1 VEGEVGLLGS
11 CRSVRAVVEM
21 AVGGAKSRL
30 ARPAGRGEHPPTPI
44 QTTPRSDPFR
54 PFLLSPGRQSSIDW
68 MALVAPVRTVLPR
81 GLVLCA
87 SSSSAIRRTRPV
99 AARVRGLQTSASSP
113 APSSSASSSS
123 SSPAGHAQPE
133 AIRKL
138 TEQLAAGSP
147 RFPVRGD
154 EVRILDEPKEFY
166 QALLVSDPAPSRARA
181 ANCRMHARRADLQ
194 SDLVGGLYAEPDQE
208 CQAAARHQHTVHW
221 CRAGRARA
229 SVCRTLTAAAHVLP
243 LASFRSRADLPI
255 EFRSQIS
262 ALRTSLASKPN
273 LKLTLLVDYHRSSR
287 EPYPTPSTAS
297 ILYPLV
303 RDFPGRVEAWFY
315 RSPKLSGLME
325 LVVPRRWD
333 EGYGTWHSKIYGGD
347 EEVIISGFVLPE
359 CISSARNAGLTYLA
373 DPAPICPRTTSLLA
387 RTATS
392 TSATRFT

>member
-1 VEGEVGLLGS
+1 MHLRRSCLREKLLRLVWRERVGLLGS

-87 SSSSAIRRTRPV
+87 SSSSAIQRTRPV

-166 QALLVSDPAPSRARA
+166 QALLVNDPGALARA
-181 ANCRMHARRADLQ
+181 CGQLPH
-194 SDLVGGLYAEPDQE
+194 
-208 CQAAARHQHTVHW
+208 
-221 CRAGRARA
+221 GR
-229 SVCRTLTAAAHVLP
+229 P
-243 LASFRSRADLPI
+243 
-255 EFRSQIS
+255 
-262 ALRTSLASKPN
+262 
-273 LKLTLLVDYHRSSR
+273 SS
-287 EPYPTPSTAS
+287 
-297 ILYPLV
+297 
-303 RDFPGRVEAWFY
+303 
-315 RSPKLSGLME
+315 
-325 LVVPRRWD
+325 
-333 EGYGTWHSKIYGGD
+333 
-347 EEVIISGFVLPE
+347 
-359 CISSARNAGLTYLA
+359 
-373 DPAPICPRTTSLLA
+373 
-387 RTATS
+387 
-392 TSATRFT
+392 